1 MNVCIFA
8 TINKPIFM
16 KKIAL
21 FSALILGVIA
31 CKNNTNQPEG
41 DGSASPDT
49 LATKAQM
56 DAPPTHYYGDTITAE
71 GAVEAQRL
79 SELMGQKDSLQVKVA
94 GTINSSCSK
103 KGCWMKMDLGKGQE
117 MRISFKDYGFFVPKN
132 LNGEK
137 AIVDGYAHIDTLDV
151 PYLRHLAEDA
161 GKSKEEIEAINEPE
175 ISLNYVAHGVIL
187 KG

>member
-1 MNVCIFA
+1 MAVMLAF
-8 TINKPIFM
+8 
-16 KKIAL
+16 
-21 FSALILGVIA
+21 VA

-41 DGSASPDT
+41 KDSTPSDT

-56 DAPPTHYYGDTITAE
+56 DAPKTHYYGDTISPE
-71 GAVEAQRL
+71 GAVAAEKLTA
-79 SELMGQKDSLQVKVA
+79 LMGQKDSLQVKVV

-103 KGCWMKMDLGKGQE
+103 KGCWMKMDLGSGQE
-117 MRISFKDYGFFVPKN
+117 MRVSFKDYSFFVPKN

-137 AIVDGYAHIDTLDV
+137 AIIDGYAHIDTLDV
-151 PYLRHLAEDA
+151 AYLRHLAEDA
-161 GKSKEEIEAINEPE
+161 GKSKKEIEAITKPE